1 MTGPVQVLVVG
12 FDNPRFTGEVLTEF
26 TRLREAGIVRL
37 LDLLVVSRSEDGT
50 LETMDAPEAT
60 LSNLGGLAAAVLSQ
74 QEDFPTA
81 QVDSA
86 DVDAAAVW
94 SLADAIPVG
103 GTAAVALIEHVWADP
118 LSAAIQRAGGSL
130 LEETWL
136 PRPEVELL
144 DTLMARQ
151 DR

>member
-1 MTGPVQVLVVG
+1 MAHSKHWML
-12 FDNPRFTGEVLTEF
+12 PR
-26 TRLREAGIVRL
+26 RLRLILVGWL
-37 LDLLVVSRSEDGT
+37 LRCSASRRIY
-50 LETMDAPEAT
+50 
-60 LSNLGGLAAAVLSQ
+60 
-74 QEDFPTA
+74 PTA
-81 QVDSA
+81 QVDLA

>member
-50 LETMDAPEAT
+50 LETLDASEAT
-60 LSNLGGLAAAVLSQ
+60 PSDLGGLAAAVLSQ
-74 QEDFPTA
+74 PEDFPTE
-81 QVDSA
+81 QVDLA